1 MKPFDKEIHQ
11 KRKKNITM
19 IILTLIHKLLL
30 LFFFEFRK
38 LSVIYK
44 IRKFPEFELTQID
57 LRSNNFLSH

>member
-11 KRKKNITM
+11 KKIYHDDHPYSHSQ
-19 IILTLIHKLLL
+19 IIIIII
-30 LFFFEFRK
+30 FFEFRK

-44 IRKFPEFELTQID
+44 IRKFPRFELTQID